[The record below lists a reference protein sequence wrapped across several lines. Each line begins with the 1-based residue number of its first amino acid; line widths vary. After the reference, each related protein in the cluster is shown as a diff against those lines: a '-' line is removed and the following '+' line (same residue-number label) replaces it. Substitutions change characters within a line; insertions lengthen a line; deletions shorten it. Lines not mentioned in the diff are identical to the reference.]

1 MNNTDLTTAT
11 FDQLIRVFV
20 RYPELTEVRLFGSRA
35 TGVATNRADID
46 LATVGIANRHRLGQL
61 MLDLDD
67 LPIAQ
72 ICDVV
77 DYGKISNPLLRRHID
92 SVGVTIWRRQPD

>member
-1 MNNTDLTTAT
+1 MNNADLATAT

-46 LATVGIANRHRLGQL
+46 LATVGIGNRHRLGQL

-77 DYGKISNPLLRRHID
+77 DYGKISSPLLRRHID

>member
-1 MNNTDLTTAT
+1 MNNTALTAAAL
-11 FDQLIRVFV
+11 DQLSRVFA
-20 RYPELTEVRLFGSRA
+20 RYPELTEVLLFGSRA

-46 LATVGIANRHRLGQL
+46 LATVGIADRHRLGQL

-72 ICDVV
+72 ICDIV
-77 DYGKISNPLLRRHID
+77 DYGKITNPLLRRHID
-92 SVGVTIWRRQPD
+92 SVGVTIWRKQPN

>member
-1 MNNTDLTTAT
+1 MNSAYLRPAT
-11 FDQLIRVFV
+11 LDHLVGVFV
-20 RYPELTEVRLFGSRA
+20 RYPELEEVRLFGSRA
-35 TGVATNRADID
+35 TGFSTSRSDID
-46 LATVGIANRHRLGQL
+46 LATIGITDRRRLGRF

-77 DYGKISNPLLRRHID
+77 DYGRVSNPLLRNHID
-92 SVGVTIWRRQPD
+92 SVGVTIWRRAGN